1 MRRAEG
7 AAAEDDLTGGLYL
20 LHPALVAI
28 AQAGGALAVE
38 EHPLGRGLADH
49 GQVGAPEDGKEVG
62 RRDRTPLAAIGA
74 VEILRH
80 LIEARALLPR
90 AVEVGIAGDLQAFAG
105 VEERLRDGARGVLV
119 GHLQEAV
126 LAVQIIR
133 QARVALG
140 PAEPRQHAVPVPAVA
155 AETRPFVVIARMTAR
170 VEHGV
175 DRARPAKRATARLIA
190 APPVEAGLW
199 HRFQRPIV
207 EPRPPRHHRRNERGS
222 ADQDV
227 AARAACLD
235 EAHSHRRVFAQPCGQ
250 NAPGGP
256 AADDDVIIAHA
267 PVLLRQSL
275 CRTPQNAK
283 ARRNVMRRAFAG
295 SIGAFNP
302 GSSRADARTGG
313 AAVQAWQAGQLRL
326 PRGWSPP
333 PEWSG

>member
-62 RRDRTPLAAIGA
+62 RRDRTPLAPMRT
-74 VEILRH
+74 VKILRH
-80 LIEARALLPR
+80 LKETRALLPDT
-90 AVEVGIAGDLQAFAG
+90 VEVGIAGDLEAFAG
-105 VEERLRDGARGVLV
+105 GDERLRDGARGVLIR
-119 GHLQEAV
+119 HLHRAV
-126 LAVQIIR
+126 LLVEIIR

-140 PAEPRQHAVPVPAVA
+140 PAEPRQHALPVPAVTA
-155 AETRPFVVIARMTAR
+155 QIGPFVIVTRLTTHI
-170 VEHGV
+170 EHGV
-175 DRARPAKRATARLIA
+175 DRARPAMRTATWLISAPSIEARLR
-190 APPVEAGLW
+190 
-199 HRFQRPIV
+199 HRFQRPII
-207 EPRPPRHHRRNERGS
+207 EPRPPRHHRSHKRGR

-227 AARAACLD
+227 TARAPRLD
-235 EAHSHRRVFAQPCGQ
+235 EAHRDRRILAQPCRQ
-250 NAPGGP
+250 NAAGRA
-256 AADDDVIIAHA
+256 AADDDVIIAHP

-283 ARRNVMRRAFAG
+283 ARRNVMRRALAG
-295 SIGAFNP
+295 SIGTFNP
-302 GSSRADARTGG
+302 GSSRADAPSGG
-313 AAVQAWQAGQLRL
+313 ATFRASPEARWKS
-326 PRGWSPP
+326 PRGSLPQ

>member
-62 RRDRTPLAAIGA
+62 RRDRTPLAPMRT
-74 VEILRH
+74 VKILRH
-80 LIEARALLPR
+80 LKETRALLPDT
-90 AVEVGIAGDLQAFAG
+90 VEVGIAGDLQAFAG
-105 VEERLRDGARGVLV
+105 GDEHLRDGARGVLIR
-119 GHLQEAV
+119 HLQRAV
-126 LAVQIIR
+126 LPVEIIR

-140 PAEPRQHAVPVPAVA
+140 PAEPRQHALPVPAVTA
-155 AETRPFVVIARMTAR
+155 QIGPFVIVTRMTTHI
-170 VEHGV
+170 EHGV
-175 DRARPAKRATARLIA
+175 DRARPAKRTATWLISAPSIEARLR
-190 APPVEAGLW
+190 

-207 EPRPPRHHRRNERGS
+207 EPRPPRHHRSHERGR

-227 AARAACLD
+227 VARAACLD